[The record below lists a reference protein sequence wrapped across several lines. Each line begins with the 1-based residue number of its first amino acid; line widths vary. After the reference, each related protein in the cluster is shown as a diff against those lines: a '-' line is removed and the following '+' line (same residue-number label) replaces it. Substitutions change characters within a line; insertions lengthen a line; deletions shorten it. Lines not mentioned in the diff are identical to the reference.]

1 MNLETNAH
9 GDLPRVASDAFV
21 HPSAVLIG
29 AVLVEAGVFIA
40 PQAVL
45 RADEPGPDGRV
56 VPIRIGRY
64 ANIQD
69 GVVIHALGGSGVE
82 IGPRSSIAHG
92 AVVHGPCK
100 IGENCF
106 IGFRSVVF
114 DATLGPHVIVMHQ
127 ALVEG
132 VIIPD
137 GLVVPSMTAVRTDQD
152 VHRLNPARPEQLAFA
167 AKVAQVNSWL
177 AQAALDRLRSKT
189 ASL

>member
-1 MNLETNAH
+1 MKLETNAQ

-29 AVLVEAGVFIA
+29 AVLVEAGVFIG

-45 RADEPGPDGRV
+45 RADEPGSDGRV
-56 VPIRIGRY
+56 VPIRIGPY
-64 ANIQD
+64 ANVQD

-82 IGPRSSIAHG
+82 IAHG

-114 DATLGPHVIVMHQ
+114 DATLGAKVIVMHQ

-132 VIIPD
+132 VVVPD

-152 VHRLNPARPEQLAFA
+152 VRRLEPARPEQLAFA
-167 AKVAQVNSWL
+167 MKVAQVNSWL
-177 AQAALDRLRSKT
+177 ARAALDRLRSKT
-189 ASL
+189 ASA